1 MIPLRLISQMRQQN
15 NQPALFRQTTEAPN
29 PVIKLKDAELLY
41 HPSFFNKKESDR
53 IFKTL
58 LETIEWRQDKIM
70 MYGKELPLPRLSA
83 WYGDRN
89 KPYTYSGI
97 TLNPLPWTDE
107 LLQIKDKIEE
117 AVEVKFSSV
126 LLNRY
131 RDGQDYIGWHSD
143 DEPEL
148 GKNPVIGSVNF
159 GAPRKFQLRRMDNR
173 KEKFEIELKHGSF
186 LVMRG
191 STQHF
196 WQHQVPKTSLKIGER
211 LNLTF
216 RIIF

>member
-1 MIPLRLISQMRQQN
+1 MDN
-15 NQPALFRQTTEAPN
+15 NIQADLFGQTIETPN
-29 PVIKLKDAELLY
+29 PIIKLQDAELLY
-41 HPSFFNKKESDR
+41 HNAFYDKAESDR

-58 LETIEWRQDKIM
+58 LETIEWKQDKIM

-83 WYGDRN
+83 WYGDNN

-107 LLQIKDKIEE
+107 LLQIKEKIETE
-117 AVEVKFSSV
+117 AKVKFSSV

-131 RDGQDYIGWHSD
+131 RDGQDYVGWHTD
-143 DEPEL
+143 AEKEL

-159 GAPRKFQLRRMDNR
+159 GATRKFQLRRIDDH
-173 KEKFEIELKHGSF
+173 KVKYELELKHGT
-186 LVMRG
+186 LLLMRG
-191 STQHF
+191 ETQHY
-196 WQHQVPKTSLKIGER
+196 WQHQVPKTSANIGER

-216 RIIF
+216 RVITVN

>member
-1 MIPLRLISQMRQQN
+1 MDN
-15 NQPALFRQTTEAPN
+15 NIQTDLFGQTFEIPN
-29 PVIKLKDAELLY
+29 PIIKLKDAELLY
-41 HPSFFNKKESDR
+41 HPSFFDNSECDR

-58 LETIEWRQDKIM
+58 LETIEWKQDKIM

-83 WYGDRN
+83 WYGDNN
-89 KPYTYSGI
+89 KPYTYSGL

-107 LLQIKDKIEE
+107 LLQIKEKIEAE
-117 AVEVKFSSV
+117 AKVKFSSV

-131 RDGQDYIGWHSD
+131 RDGQDYVGWHTD
-143 DEPEL
+143 AEKEL

-159 GAPRKFQLRRMDNR
+159 GATRKFQLRRIDDH
-173 KEKFEIELKHGSF
+173 KEKFEIELKHGTF
-186 LVMRG
+186 LVMQG

-196 WQHQVPKTSLKIGER
+196 WQHQVPKTAIKIGER

-216 RIIF
+216 RVIN

>member
-1 MIPLRLISQMRQQN
+1 MDN
-15 NQPALFRQTTEAPN
+15 NIQADLFGQTIDTTN
-29 PVIKLKDAELLY
+29 PIIKLQDAELLY
-41 HPSFFNKKESDR
+41 YPAFYDKAESDR

-58 LETIEWRQDKIM
+58 LETIEWKQDKIM

-83 WYGDRN
+83 WYGDNN

-107 LLQIKDKIEE
+107 LLKIKEKIEAE
-117 AVEVKFSSV
+117 AKVKFSSV

-131 RDGQDYIGWHSD
+131 RDGQDYVGWHTD
-143 DEPEL
+143 AEKEL

-159 GAPRKFQLRRMDNR
+159 GATRKFQLRRIDDH
-173 KEKFEIELKHGSF
+173 KEKFEVELKHGTF
-186 LVMRG
+186 LVMQG

-196 WQHQVPKTSLKIGER
+196 WQHQVPKTATKIGER

-216 RIIF
+216 RVIA

>member
-1 MIPLRLISQMRQQN
+1 MN
-15 NQPALFRQTTEAPN
+15 NIIQTDLFGQKIETPN
-29 PVIKLKDAELLY
+29 PIIKLQDAELLY
-41 HPSFFNKKESDR
+41 HPAFYDKTESDR

-58 LETIEWRQDKIM
+58 LETIEWKQDKIM

-83 WYGDRN
+83 WYGDNN

-97 TLNPLPWTDE
+97 TLNPLPWTEE
-107 LLQIKDKIEE
+107 LLQIKEKIEME
-117 AVEVKFSSV
+117 AKVKFSSV

-131 RDGQDYIGWHSD
+131 RDGQDYVGWHTD
-143 DEPEL
+143 AEKEL

-159 GAPRKFQLRRMDNR
+159 GATRKFQLRRIDDH
-173 KEKFEIELKHGSF
+173 KDKFEVELKHGTF
-186 LVMRG
+186 LVMQG

-196 WQHQVPKTSLKIGER
+196 WQHQVPKTATKIGER

-216 RIIF
+216 RVIN